1 MNLIELAT
9 PLIEQLRALQLKVQI
24 AIQKKKTKYEKHTR
38 ITNG

>member
-24 AIQKKKTKYEKHTR
+24 AIQKKTKYEKHTR